1 MEMKFG
7 LQMRQTQRLVMTPK
21 LQQAL
26 KLLQVPTLELQ
37 QILKQE
43 ILQNPMLEEIDESD
57 EEQEEKAE
65 TEAEG
70 LAEEEPE
77 APVAESAEAA
87 ASAASAEG
95 EEEPRRELLSE
106 EAPLERE
113 PDRTW
118 DDYFEDGFDLGYK
131 RSEDQPEEFY
141 ERVPVA
147 HTTAIEKLMSQ
158 LRIATSDPLDLR
170 IGEYLI
176 GSLNETGYLTCS
188 LEEVA
193 NTFQVEMAVIERV
206 LGYIQSME
214 PVGIGARNLQE
225 ALLIQLRQRGM
236 GDTVAAEIVR
246 DHFEALKQR
255 KYAEIAKR
263 LHITVEE
270 VQDHANLIKEL
281 DPKPGYELMTDD
293 VRYITPDLIVERV
306 GEEYVVFLNDKNIPR
321 LRISNA
327 YKRELDKG
335 SSNGNKETRDFILGR
350 LSSARW
356 LIQTIEQRRKTM
368 VKVMECIVDE
378 QREFFEKGPSALRP
392 LTLQQVASRIGMH
405 ESTVSRVTT
414 NKYVQ
419 TPRGVFELKYFF
431 SSSLDTE
438 DGDEVSAKAAKS
450 RILDIMAKEDT
461 RRPLSDQKIADI
473 LKQGG
478 LIIARRTVAKYREQL
493 KILPARLRKQY

>member
-1 MEMKFG
+1 MKFG

-43 ILQNPMLEEIDESD
+43 ILQNPLLEEVEEVEED
-57 EEQEEKAE
+57 EEEMGAE
-65 TEAEG
+65 AQTAEAEESPVPET
-70 LAEEEPE
+70 AE
-77 APVAESAEAA
+77 APAESEN
-87 ASAASAEG
+87 G
-95 EEEPRRELLSE
+95 DKDPEES
-106 EAPLERE
+106 
-113 PDRTW
+113 W
-118 DDYFEDGFDLGYK
+118 DEYLHEGFDLGYK
-131 RSEDQPEEFY
+131 RSEDQQEEFF

-147 HTTAIEKLMSQ
+147 RTSFVDSLLGQ
-158 LRIATSDPLDLR
+158 LRILTSDPMELR

-176 GSLNETGYLTCS
+176 GSLNESGYLTCS
-188 LEEVA
+188 LVEVA
-193 NTFQVEMAVIERV
+193 NTFKAEEAVVERV

-214 PVGIGARNLQE
+214 PVGIGARSLQE
-225 ALLIQLRQRGM
+225 ALLIQLRHRRLA
-236 GDTVAAEIVR
+236 DSITAEIVR
-246 DHFEALKQR
+246 NHFEALKQR
-255 KYAEIAKR
+255 KYTEIAKK
-263 LHITVEE
+263 LHISVEE
-270 VQDHANLIKEL
+270 VQEHANAIKDL
-281 DPKPGYELMTDD
+281 DPKPGLELMTDE

-306 GEEYVVFLNDKNIPR
+306 GDDYVVFLNDKNIPR
-321 LRISNA
+321 LRISSA
-327 YKRELDKG
+327 YKRELDRG
-335 SSNGNKETRDFILGR
+335 PSNGNKETRDFILGR

-378 QREFFEKGPSALRP
+378 QRDFFEKGPGFLRP

-431 SSSLDTE
+431 SSSLETE
-438 DGDEVSAKAAKS
+438 DGDEVSAKAAKT
-450 RILDIMAKEDT
+450 RILDIIGKEDA

-473 LKQGG
+473 LKQDG

-493 KILPARLRKQY
+493 RILPARLRKQY

>member
-7 LQMRQTQRLVMTPK
+7 LQMRQSQRLVMTPK

-43 ILQNPMLEEIDESD
+43 ILQNPMLEEVDEVEEDDEELGADAERQEAEDAEDASRDSSSDDSEFEKDPDESWD
-57 EEQEEKAE
+57 EY
-65 TEAEG
+65 
-70 LAEEEPE
+70 LN
-77 APVAESAEAA
+77 
-87 ASAASAEG
+87 
-95 EEEPRRELLSE
+95 
-106 EAPLERE
+106 
-113 PDRTW
+113 
-118 DDYFEDGFDLGYK
+118 DGFDLGYK
-131 RSEDQPEEFY
+131 RSEDQPEEFF

-147 HTTAIEKLMSQ
+147 QTSFVEKLLQQ
-158 LRIATSDPLDLR
+158 LRVACTDELELQ

-176 GSLNETGYLTCS
+176 GSLDERGYLTCS

-193 NTFQVEMAVIERV
+193 NTFRVEMAVVERV
-206 LGYIQSME
+206 LGHIHNMD
-214 PVGIGARNLQE
+214 PVGIGARDLRE
-225 ALLIQLRQRGM
+225 ALLIQLRHRGYA
-236 GDTVAAEIVR
+236 GTDTEEIVLN
-246 DHFEALKQR
+246 HLESLKQR
-255 KYAEIAKR
+255 KYTEIAKR
-263 LHITVEE
+263 MRITVED
-270 VQDHANLIKEL
+270 VQDHADIIKDL
-281 DPKPGYELMTDD
+281 DPKPGFELMSEEI
-293 VRYITPDLIVERV
+293 RYITPDLIVDRV
-306 GEEYVVFLNDKNIPR
+306 DDEYVVFLNDRNVPR
-321 LRISNA
+321 LRVSA
-327 YKRELDKG
+327 SYKRELDKKNV
-335 SSNGNKETRDFILGR
+335 NGNKQTRDFILGK

-378 QREFFEKGPSALRP
+378 QHAFFEKGPSALRP

-438 DGDEVSAKAAKS
+438 DGEEVSAKAAKT
-450 RILDIMAKEDT
+450 RIREIISQEDQ
-461 RRPLSDQKIADI
+461 RKPLSDQKIADI
-473 LKQGG
+473 LKEDG